1 MGQLHNL
8 SSHVFQWAMRRILAA
23 TCAVTLSGVVVMA
36 ILPNAASAS
45 SSAVSIRMGVNAA
58 SVTGARNVAQAVVSF
73 RAGMNA
79 VLANYLKD
87 YGDRLSDSELNT
99 AKGLIAQADSSL
111 TGVQNAT
118 ARTSTLA
125 AKGASKAQVLA
136 ASRAAEKAYT
146 KSHDQALAALNQIT
160 PLLQP
165 KLGLFEALGAKRDA
179 DAELAK
185 FDVLGTK
192 ITALTK
198 TINASR

>member
-1 MGQLHNL
+1 
-8 SSHVFQWAMRRILAA
+8 MRRILAA
-23 TCAVTLSGVVVMA
+23 TCALSLSGLAVAA
-36 ILPNAASAS
+36 ISPTAASAS
-45 SSAVSIRMGVNAA
+45 TSTVTSMGVNAA
-58 SVTGARNVAQAVVSF
+58 SVTGARNVAQAVVTF

-79 VLANYLKD
+79 LLANYLKD
-87 YGDRLSDSELNT
+87 YGDRLSDSELST
-99 AKGLIAQADSSL
+99 AKGLIAEADSSL
-111 TGVQNAT
+111 NGVQSAT
-118 ARTSTLA
+118 ARTATLA
-125 AKGASKAQVLA
+125 SKGASKAQVLA
-136 ASRAAEKAYT
+136 ASKAAEKAYT

>member
-1 MGQLHNL
+1 
-8 SSHVFQWAMRRILAA
+8 
-23 TCAVTLSGVVVMA
+23 MA